1 MTEEQIYNP
10 FSAINRIITD
20 IEEALNPI
28 VFKMQYLLKFI
39 SYINIE
45 LVVCVF
51 AALIFYMFFVRHH
64 HVKRKLRKPKN
75 YFIAVLLLVIYA
87 VFTELPIKIGPEFSV
102 NFGLVVM
109 PIAAKLFGPIL
120 AGAFGIIQYATSF
133 IMHTGEEF
141 NLSAM
146 LVAGI
151 SGMLY
156 GWIIYAHRTTYTRCL
171 WAKMLVNVVC
181 NIVLVPL
188 IITETVTTEMVD
200 SITLTIVS
208 NICLAPLQALL
219 IYIALRITKKIKREL
234 RHLSWEW
241 FK

>member
-1 MTEEQIYNP
+1 
-10 FSAINRIITD
+10 
-20 IEEALNPI
+20 
-28 VFKMQYLLKFI
+28 
-39 SYINIE
+39 
-45 LVVCVF
+45 
-51 AALIFYMFFVRHH
+51 
-64 HVKRKLRKPKN
+64 
-75 YFIAVLLLVIYA
+75 
-87 VFTELPIKIGPEFSV
+87 
-102 NFGLVVM
+102 
-109 PIAAKLFGPIL
+109 
-120 AGAFGIIQYATSF
+120 
-133 IMHTGEEF
+133 MHTGEEF